1 MNKLKWRRTW
11 FQVHKWVGLLLVA
24 LIIPI
29 SLTGAALVWHDALD
43 RVVNPVR
50 YAVSGQTLLPLDR
63 YVAAARARMAPGDRV
78 ANLVLPE
85 EGHGPVTVT
94 VAGAPKP
101 GARPQP
107 GPPPRTMIFLDPPS
121 ARVLDVASNR
131 GGLVRTLHVLHG
143 SLMVPGVGRS
153 IVGWIGVAMMLSS
166 FTGLWLWWPTVGRWA
181 RGLRWKRHRN
191 TDTNLH
197 YLTGFWVALPLFVL
211 SLTGAWISFPAFFGA
226 LVGEGGRGPG
236 GPGGGRAAMMR
247 ARPLDRP
254 ALPLA
259 QVVARAKPLGLEA
272 RLRTI
277 VWPTDLKSD
286 WTVSYDTQPMRTVTV
301 ADDSGVAAPERARG
315 GSGVARWMRRIH
327 DGTDMGWLWQAII
340 FAGGVIPA
348 LLGVTGVIMWWRARG
363 WKADL
368 ARRQGAR
375 RSTVAAE

>member
-1 MNKLKWRRTW
+1 MNKLKWRKAW
-11 FQVHKWVGLLLVA
+11 FQVHKWIGLLLVA

-43 RVVNPVR
+43 RLVNPAR
-50 YAVSGQTLLPLDR
+50 YAVSGQALLPLDR
-63 YVAAARARMAPGDRV
+63 YVAAARTRMAPGDRV

-85 EGHGPVTVT
+85 EGNGPVTVT

-226 LVGEGGRGPG
+226 LVGEGARGPG

-259 QVVARAKPLGLEA
+259 QVVARAKPVGPEA

-301 ADDSGVAAPERARG
+301 ADDSGVAAPERSRG
-315 GSGVARWMRRIH
+315 GPSVARWMRRIH

-368 ARRQGAR
+368 ARRQRAKR
-375 RSTVAAE
+375 VAVAAE